1 MYDLKR
7 YVESTYKFNCSI
19 IDLQHINYLTYHS
32 TSEKF
37 VEYIIQN
44 ISVDKIK
51 EALKVAITNMY
62 EEDNEISVD

>member
-37 VEYIIQN
+37 VEYIIQ
-44 ISVDKIK
+44 
-51 EALKVAITNMY
+51 LKLY
-62 EEDNEISVD
+62 KGLEPYD